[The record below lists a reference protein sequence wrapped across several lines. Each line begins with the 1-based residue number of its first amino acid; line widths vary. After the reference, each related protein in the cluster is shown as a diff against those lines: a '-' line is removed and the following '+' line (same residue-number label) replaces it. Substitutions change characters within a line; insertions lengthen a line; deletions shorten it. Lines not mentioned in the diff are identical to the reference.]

1 MMVTFTVLCRIS
13 KRKYKDL
20 TLRWCCCAVG
30 SCSPPARPPFPSS
43 TTLTN
48 SRHSIFHFPAC
59 VLANLYFI
67 LLSVFSPSFIGF
79 SLLSF
84 FFLII
89 FSIPLQSNSS
99 SSLKERTYQQPRLP
113 DLPLPCPLPSPLLL
127 SQGRSTDAPE
137 PPWQSVALGDHICV
151 CACVWM

>member
-1 MMVTFTVLCRIS
+1 MHIPRTGPHCIRSAVGANWTELTCIVYVMRHDPWMLCSDLAGPQLFQQKCWEVIMMGNIHRIVS
-13 KRKYKDL
+13 YLKTKYKDL

-43 TTLTN
+43 TTWTN

-59 VLANLYFI
+59 VLANLHFI

-84 FFLII
+84 FLNYLLH
-89 FSIPLQSNSS
+89 SI
-99 SSLKERTYQQPRLP
+99 T
-113 DLPLPCPLPSPLLL
+113 
-127 SQGRSTDAPE
+127 
-137 PPWQSVALGDHICV
+137 I
-151 CACVWM
+151 